1 MSSANNF
8 LESCGFP
15 CPAQY
20 NPADHWVETLAV
32 VPGQEEHC
40 RNRLAKITDQFE
52 RSEEGRE
59 IKEMAVADSR
69 NTESLAS
76 SKVRLIIISFT
87 IECLVTRSNYKYIFI
102 ELE

>member
-1 MSSANNF
+1 MQVSSANKF

-15 CPAQY
+15 CPSQY

-40 RNRLAKITDQFE
+40 RNRLEEITDQFE

-59 IKEMAVADSR
+59 IMEITVADSK
-69 NTESLAS
+69 NSDHSAG
-76 SKVRLIIISFT
+76 SKGRLIRLFYSIT
-87 IECLVTRSNYKYIFI
+87 GN
-102 ELE
+102 

>member
-1 MSSANNF
+1 MSSANKF

-15 CPAQY
+15 CPSQY

-40 RNRLAKITDQFE
+40 RNRLVKIIDQFE

-59 IKEMAVADSR
+59 IKETAVADSK
-69 NTESLAS
+69 NTETSSS
-76 SKVRLIIISFT
+76 SKGRLIIISLST
-87 IECLVTRSNYKYIFI
+87 EQGLDNVWS
-102 ELE
+102 L